1 MIVAG
6 LSLTAGCT
14 SGDTGAGGPTGV
26 ATETP
31 SATATTSTP
40 AATATAGPSASNAQ
54 PAWEFPER
62 VGPFTRTNVTRDA
75 KKREAIA
82 EYVDALS
89 RHTITVYVYPTGPTL
104 SIGATASAREAMY
117 ELLLRDEFEG
127 SKRAI
132 QVSNPAVRLQSSGAT
147 TVQQRGK
154 AQQGHTA
161 TYTYTGGLAGQ
172 PVDITTVLHIFR
184 DGDWWVK
191 YRTSYGSAAAATAS
205 SATTAFIES
214 LHWPPSP

>member
-1 MIVAG
+1 MRRIPAAFVA
-6 LSLTAGCT
+6 LAAFAFGCAPGST
-14 SGDTGAGGPTGV
+14 IPEVVRSD
-26 ATETP
+26 
-31 SATATTSTP
+31 TTS
-40 AATATAGPSASNAQ
+40 Q

-62 VGPFTRTNVTRDA
+62 VGSFTRMDVTRDPD
-75 KKREAIA
+75 KREAIA
-82 EYVDALS
+82 EYMDAPS
-89 RHTITVYVYPTGPTL
+89 GHIVTVYIYPADPTI
-104 SIGATASAREAMY
+104 SIGSTASAREAMY
-117 ELLLRDEFEG
+117 EVLLRDEFEG

-132 QVSNPAVRLQSSGAT
+132 EANNRTVRLQSSGAT

-161 TYTYTGGLAGQ
+161 TYTYTGGGGGP

-191 YRTSYGSAAAATAS
+191 YRTSYPSAAAATAV